1 MQSHTTDIIYEKK
14 MNLDHNY
21 SNDACMQDNFLQQW
35 DLVIIAPWNVVL
47 LVTKNSASSG
57 IQHANKKNTT

>member
-14 MNLDHNY
+14 INLDHNY
-21 SNDACMQDNFLQQW
+21 SNDASMQDNFLQQW

-57 IQHANKKNTT
+57 I